1 MRKFFSFLFGCML
14 GAPVGAA
21 VAIMLAPESGDAMR
35 GQIQLQ
41 LDQIVEEGKRAAA
54 VQRADLQSRLED
66 LKKGQA
72 PAV

>member
-1 MRKFFSFLFGCML
+1 MRKVFSFLFGCML
-14 GAPVGAA
+14 GVPVGAA

-35 GQIQLQ
+35 SQIQLQ

>member
-14 GAPVGAA
+14 GVPVGAA
-21 VAIMLAPESGDAMR
+21 AAIMLAPESGDAMR

-66 LKKGQA
+66 LKKGQT
-72 PAV
+72 PAA

>member
-1 MRKFFSFLFGCML
+1 MRKVFSFLFGCML
-14 GAPVGAA
+14 GVPVGAA

-35 GQIQLQ
+35 SQIQLQ
-41 LDQIVEEGKRAAA
+41 WDQVVEEGKRAAA